1 MQKLLF
7 FLFLC
12 CVNLVFAQKKN
23 DTGFIIN
30 INGDTVKG
38 RFKLGMPATNSL
50 KILFQSEKETEMRP
64 YVPFALKKWK
74 LDYEEHY
81 NESKYFSYKD
91 GGQTYGVFMKQLV
104 KGEVS
109 YYQYFNPTTEMGM
122 NEFFLEKGG
131 KLTLVNTAKFYAQ
144 LSEYFKDAPELSEK
158 IRLKKFKKSQTA
170 QIVQE
175 YNQWAE
181 AQWK

>member
-1 MQKLLF
+1 MQKLFF

-12 CVNLVFAQKKN
+12 CVNSLFAQKKN
-23 DTGFIIN
+23 NTGLIIN
-30 INGDTVKG
+30 INGDTIRG
-38 RFKLGMPATNSL
+38 HFKLGMPATNSL
-50 KILFQSEKETEMRP
+50 KVMFQSEKETEMRP

-74 LDYEEHY
+74 LDSEEHY
-81 NESKYFSYKD
+81 NESKYFSYKEGD
-91 GGQTYGVFMKQLV
+91 QTYGVFMKQLI

-122 NEFFLEKGG
+122 NEFYLEKGG
-131 KLTLVNTAKFYAQ
+131 KMTLVKTGKFYAQ
-144 LSEYFKDAPELSEK
+144 LSEYFKDAPELAEK